1 MEHGS
6 RGLLAGGAGDSDGT
20 ENTHRAL
27 QSGRRDA
34 LWMPLLLI
42 VFALD
47 AMDWWLPRFYPS
59 LAYIQFTVPILG
71 TIWNFLILLFPWM
84 AFALALTS
92 HAFKRRSM
100 RILFIAALV
109 PVMLITIPFA
119 LVELFF
125 SPASVHLSTVKMDGY
140 RVALYRLNCGAPC
153 SFEIAVNQE
162 RTLLPPLMLVRNIY
176 TFDPAEEARY
186 KVIGKDELRVS
197 TLPYD
202 DEYPK
207 GQIKVF
213 YLKPFF

>member
-1 MEHGS
+1 
-6 RGLLAGGAGDSDGT
+6 
-20 ENTHRAL
+20 
-27 QSGRRDA
+27 
-34 LWMPLLLI
+34 
-42 VFALD
+42 
-47 AMDWWLPRFYPS
+47 
-59 LAYIQFTVPILG
+59 
-71 TIWNFLILLFPWM
+71 M

-119 LVELFF
+119 LGELFF
-125 SPASVHLSTVKMDGY
+125 SPASEHLSTVKMDGY